1 MNRNRIMNKL
11 SALVLLAFT
20 MLVSPS
26 WGQTAK
32 EIVKKADDRMQ
43 GLSNKSVMKMTIVRP
58 DWKREITM
66 KGWALGREY
75 SLILITAPAR
85 DKGQAFLKRE
95 NEMWNWQ
102 PSIDRVIKLP
112 PSMMLQSWMGSD
124 FTNDDLVKESSIVND
139 YDQKLDGDTTINN
152 MSVYKIIMIPKPE
165 AAVVWG
171 KVIVYI
177 DKVNYNEHLVKYYD
191 EDGFLVNTMILSDI
205 KEMGGRIIPT
215 HMEMI
220 PADEPNNKTVIDYL
234 DLQFDLKDIT
244 QSFFSLQN
252 MKRIR

>member
-1 MNRNRIMNKL
+1 MKHIL
-11 SALVLLAFT
+11 TVLLLI
-20 MLVSPS
+20 LVSITIRAQS
-26 WGQTAK
+26 A
-32 EIVKKADDRMQ
+32 IDIIRKADEKMR
-43 GLSNKSVMKMTIVRP
+43 GTSSHSVMKMTVVRP

-66 KGWALGREY
+66 KGWSLGTEY

-139 YDQKLDGDTTINN
+139 YYHEMEEDSIINGQEVFKLIL
-152 MSVYKIIMIPKPE
+152 IPKPE

-171 KVIVYI
+171 KIVAYI
-177 DKVNYNEHLVKYYD
+177 DKVYYNQFLVKYFD
-191 EDGFLVNTMILSDI
+191 EDDYLINTLVLSEI
-205 KEMGGRIIPT
+205 KEMGGKVIPT
-215 HMEMI
+215 LLEMI
-220 PADEPNNKTVIDYL
+220 PSEEPGNKTVIEYF
-234 DLQFDLKDIT
+234 DLQFDIDLDE
-244 QSFFSLQN
+244 QFFSIQN
-252 MKRIR
+252 TKRIR

>member
-1 MNRNRIMNKL
+1 MNRVFVAVVVAI
-11 SALVLLAFT
+11 T
-20 MLVSPS
+20 ILVSPS

-102 PSIDRVIKLP
+102 PSIDRVVKLP

-139 YDQKLDGDTTINN
+139 YDQTMEGDTTINGMN
-152 MSVYKIIMIPKPE
+152 TYKISMIPKPE

-171 KVIVYI
+171 KVVVYI
-177 DKVNYNEHLVKYYD
+177 EKVNYNQLLVKYYD
-191 EDGFLVNTMILSDI
+191 EDDFLVNTMVLSKI
-205 KEMGGRIIPT
+205 KELGGRIIPT
-215 HMEMI
+215 HLEMT
-220 PADEPNNKTVIDYL
+220 PADEPENKTVIDYL
-234 DLQFDLKDIT
+234 DIEFDLNISET
-244 QSFFSLQN
+244 FFSLQN

>member
-1 MNRNRIMNKL
+1 MKVYAIIGI
-11 SALVLLAFT
+11 LLLHLQANA
-20 MLVSPS
+20 
-26 WGQTAK
+26 QTAR
-32 EIVKKADDRMQ
+32 EIMQ
-43 GLSNKSVMKMTIVRP
+43 RVDEKVRGTSNKSEMKMTIVRP
-58 DWKREITM
+58 EWKREVTM
-66 KGWALGREY
+66 KGWSLGTEY
-75 SLILITAPAR
+75 SLILITGPAR
-85 DKGQAFLKRE
+85 DKGQAFLKRD